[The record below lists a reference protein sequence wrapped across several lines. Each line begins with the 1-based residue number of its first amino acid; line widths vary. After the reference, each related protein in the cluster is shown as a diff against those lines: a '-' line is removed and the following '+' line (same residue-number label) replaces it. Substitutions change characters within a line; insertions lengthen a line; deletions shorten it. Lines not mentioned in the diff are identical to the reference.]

1 MEIIEDY
8 KCPCCGA
15 PLVYS
20 GSRKKLHCD
29 SCGNDFDIDTMRELS
44 DDESRTAGES
54 SYNWEEYKPREY
66 GSTENGELASY
77 TCPSCGAEITGDANL
92 GSTVCPYCGNAAIVK
107 KSFDGVYMPDYII
120 PFRIDKNEAMK
131 KFMANVQGKI
141 FLPKEFKDE
150 SKLKEITGMYVP
162 FWMFD
167 CKAEGDAV
175 FRGQRISAWSDS
187 NYNYTKTDYYKLF
200 RSGKVSFRNVPV
212 DASLKADDAYMEGL
226 EPFDCNDAM
235 DFQTAYLSG
244 YLADKY
250 DVPVEESIKRA
261 NERIKASFTDIMTST
276 VLGYSGVVPEGT
288 RVDFNEGK
296 VRYALLPVWWLNIKY
311 NGEMYKFALN
321 GQTGKAVGEFPS
333 SKKKIAAFFGGLSVV
348 FVIIAII
355 LWYLLG

>member
-1 MEIIEDY
+1 
-8 KCPCCGA
+8 
-15 PLVYS
+15 
-20 GSRKKLHCD
+20 
-29 SCGNDFDIDTMRELS
+29 
-44 DDESRTAGES
+44 
-54 SYNWEEYKPREY
+54 
-66 GSTENGELASY
+66 
-77 TCPSCGAEITGDANL
+77 
-92 GSTVCPYCGNAAIVK
+92 
-107 KSFDGVYMPDYII
+107 
-120 PFRIDKNEAMK
+120 
-131 KFMANVQGKI
+131 
-141 FLPKEFKDE
+141 
-150 SKLKEITGMYVP
+150 MYVP